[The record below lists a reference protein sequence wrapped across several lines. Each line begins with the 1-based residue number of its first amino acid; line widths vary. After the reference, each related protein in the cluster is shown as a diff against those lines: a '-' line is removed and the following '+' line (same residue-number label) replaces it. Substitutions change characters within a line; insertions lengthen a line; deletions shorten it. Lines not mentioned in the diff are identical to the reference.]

1 MSNPFNPDTFMR
13 HALKLASEKMR
24 TQQGGP
30 FGAVIVRN
38 NEIIAEGW
46 NQVTSTNDPT
56 AHAEVVAIRQAC
68 AKLGSFNL
76 PDCDIY
82 ASCEPCPMC
91 LGAIYWTRLRRLYY
105 ANTRSQAAEIGF
117 DDELIYR
124 EIGVAPE
131 SRSIPGIRLSTPG
144 SHLPFAQWVALPD
157 KTLY

>member
-1 MSNPFNPDTFMR
+1 MSNPSNPDTFMR
-13 HALKLASEKMR
+13 HALALASEKMR
-24 TQQGGP
+24 TRQGGP

-124 EIGVAPE
+124 EIGAAPE

-144 SHLPFAQWVALPD
+144 SHLPFAQWVAMPD
-157 KTLY
+157 KTPY